1 MSDAS
6 DKLVD
11 NDDLLSLLEGDS
23 SPNPVEQALSDSESE
38 EADKKMQE
46 LAQIASEIT
55 TTRTTSNPGSGDID
69 QDLEDWFNGRK
80 QLPSDELSLYTSNPI
95 PKMDYGTIRHTLSGF
110 AKMGILSKFLDS
122 SFEIMFDEN
131 SVATLMPDEL
141 EDRVKLAFAMYK
153 ELAALNQRTIQ
164 NMKDYRLKSG
174 SASDEIDKL
183 SLLLSSIP
191 EEKLKA
197 LLTEISG
204 K

>member
-1 MSDAS
+1 
-6 DKLVD
+6 
-11 NDDLLSLLEGDS
+11 
-23 SPNPVEQALSDSESE
+23 
-38 EADKKMQE
+38 
-46 LAQIASEIT
+46 
-55 TTRTTSNPGSGDID
+55 
-69 QDLEDWFNGRK
+69 
-80 QLPSDELSLYTSNPI
+80 
-95 PKMDYGTIRHTLSGF
+95 
-110 AKMGILSKFLDS
+110 MGILSKFLDS